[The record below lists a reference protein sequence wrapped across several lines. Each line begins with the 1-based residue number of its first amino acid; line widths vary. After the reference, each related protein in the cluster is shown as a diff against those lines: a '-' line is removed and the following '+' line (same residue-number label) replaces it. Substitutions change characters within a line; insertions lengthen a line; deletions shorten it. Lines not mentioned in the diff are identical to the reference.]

1 MKSNP
6 TVGIRTEQQLIGVND
21 DGAGDDECLL
31 DDPLA
36 TSFDPPRATS
46 ARGRMVNHHC
56 RRRRRG
62 WLEQGEK
69 TAKKLGC
76 AKAERKIQIKHIS
89 RIMINNTLLAAREQ
103 KKQTTD
109 SNFVPGTIYRVH
121 IIGTTIFYIHK
132 NNTHRFPRPPGPEY
146 CTFSFIYKN

>member
-89 RIMINNTLLAAREQ
+89 RIMINNTLLAARAEKTNHRLELRPGYNLSCTHYWYHYILYTQ
-103 KKQTTD
+103 KQHPPIPPSSRT
-109 SNFVPGTIYRVH
+109 RVLYFFLH
-121 IIGTTIFYIHK
+121 I
-132 NNTHRFPRPPGPEY
+132 
-146 CTFSFIYKN
+146 